1 MGFSSK
7 TIFLSRELIF
17 TLNHPLVS
25 ESEFLRVLPKLR
37 TVILIVFDFLPGT
50 WNPKATHSK
59 KQLAINWMT
68 NQIMTNEKW
77 VKLTEHPSI

>member
-1 MGFSSK
+1 MVWFSSK

-37 TVILIVFDFLPGT
+37 TVIFIVFDYLEPESYPFEKTVGY
-50 WNPKATHSK
+50 
-59 KQLAINWMT
+59 QLDDEPNYD
-68 NQIMTNEKW
+68 
-77 VKLTEHPSI
+77 